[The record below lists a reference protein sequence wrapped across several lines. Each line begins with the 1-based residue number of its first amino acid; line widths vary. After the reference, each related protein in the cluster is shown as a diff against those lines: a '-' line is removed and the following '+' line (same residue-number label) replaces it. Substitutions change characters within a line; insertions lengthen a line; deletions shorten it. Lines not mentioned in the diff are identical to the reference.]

1 MAQRFPRRLDPPEAS
16 LPVSV
21 RDDAPD
27 HLRKYVKFL
36 MGKFNLSYI
45 DKKWLMSEAFE
56 LAESDFIDK
65 RKGREDAVSDALA
78 QCEWERIY
86 ALIEVLHDHIFG
98 LQSLVRHEELAQQ
111 YTTMVNGYFHRYGI
125 GFQLVDGKIEYRGD
139 DVFEQA
145 ARSALEATEESG
157 LEAAHRELSEA
168 LADLSK
174 RPKPDLTGTITHSMN
189 ALESVA
195 RIATDDNSATL
206 GKILND
212 NPDLFPKPLD
222 AAVEKMWAYASQYG
236 RHVEEGKVPTY
247 DEAELVVH
255 VSAAAATYL
264 VRKSGLIDETPT
276 Q

>member
-1 MAQRFPRRLDPPEAS
+1 MVWTKAS
-16 LPVSV
+16 DCSWNSFF
-21 RDDAPD
+21 DIIEEI
-27 HLRKYVKFL
+27 HK
-36 MGKFNLSYI
+36 
-45 DKKWLMSEAFE
+45 E
-56 LAESDFIDK
+56 LASTGRLPKALGKAADFSFEVNDYFGE
-65 RKGREDAVSDALA
+65 KGV
-78 QCEWERIY
+78 
-86 ALIEVLHDHIFG
+86 
-98 LQSLVRHEELAQQ
+98 
-111 YTTMVNGYFHRYGI
+111 GY
-125 GFQLVDGKIEYRGD
+125 QLVDGIIEHRGD
-139 DVFEQA
+139 DTFEQA
-145 ARSALEATEESG
+145 ARQALEATEESD
-157 LEAAHRELSEA
+157 LDAAHRELTEA
-168 LADLSK
+168 IEDLSK
-174 RPKPDLTGTITHSMN
+174 RPTADLTGAITHSMN